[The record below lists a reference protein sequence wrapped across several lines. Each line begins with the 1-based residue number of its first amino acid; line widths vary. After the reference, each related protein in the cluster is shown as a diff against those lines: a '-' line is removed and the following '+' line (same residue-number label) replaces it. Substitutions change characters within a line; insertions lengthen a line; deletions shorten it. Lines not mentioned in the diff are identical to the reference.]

1 MIIET
6 QGKHEYVH
14 VIIIVVVVVVVVI
27 ITILL
32 SSVHVK
38 GPKYPMIQSLVG

>member
-14 VIIIVVVVVVVVI
+14 VIIIVVVVVVI